1 MGSVLKGVGGFWL
14 CVVGFCWIERGKS
27 KNYIKKQSLVTEI
40 VGVNENEKTR
50 VADEGASG

>member
-1 MGSVLKGVGGFWL
+1 MGVGGFWL